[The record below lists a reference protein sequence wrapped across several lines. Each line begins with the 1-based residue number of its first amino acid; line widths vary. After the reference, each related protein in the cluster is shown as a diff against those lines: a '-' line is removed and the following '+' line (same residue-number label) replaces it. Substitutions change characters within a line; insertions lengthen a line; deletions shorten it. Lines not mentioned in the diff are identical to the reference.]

1 MLSFFFSMSYF
12 IIGDRMSIGF
22 CTLVAVI
29 INVIPYADFEVC
41 LSSGSLYAKLSFDI
55 IADITNTFYL
65 NKQTNK
71 TLLTR

>member
-1 MLSFFFSMSYF
+1 
-12 IIGDRMSIGF
+12 MSIGL
-22 CTLVAVI
+22 CTLVTVI

-65 NKQTNK
+65 KEQTNK